1 MTSHVSSIS
10 ESLDLCMPVCEQFG
24 ANMIHVCTY
33 GCFVRNPLNLKCH
46 SGMAFWPRRSDWV
59 ILLSRI
65 SCCVVCSN
73 GAETDTECYRR
84 SPLNA
89 LLHSF
94 TECRALFSRGRLGT
108 LTFWPRLGKSRL
120 ALRVP
125 TLQVTIDWVITGSN
139 SELVLW
145 ENPSWYHFYWAIW
158 MNYVDWNPI
167 CPLDWIG
174 FYDNLEN
181 NLFQNWSSKYS
192 RMYGSF

>member
-10 ESLDLCMPVCEQFG
+10 ESLDLCMPVSEQFG

-33 GCFVRNPLNLKCH
+33 GCLVRNPLNLKCH

-65 SCCVVCSN
+65 SCCVVCSY

-108 LTFWPRLGKSRL
+108 LTFWPRLGKACSARSNFASDDWLSYNRL
-120 ALRVP
+120 QFRTGPVREPILISLLLSHLNELRGLEP
-125 TLQVTIDWVITGSN
+125 NLPLG
-139 SELVLW
+139 
-145 ENPSWYHFYWAIW
+145 
-158 MNYVDWNPI
+158 
-167 CPLDWIG
+167 LDWI
-174 FYDNLEN
+174 LWQPRE
-181 NLFQNWSSKYS
+181 
-192 RMYGSF
+192 

>member
-1 MTSHVSSIS
+1 MTSHMSSIS
-10 ESLDLCMPVCEQFG
+10 ESLDLCSMHACLWTVWCQ
-24 ANMIHVCTY
+24 HDTCSTY
-33 GCFVRNPLNLKCH
+33 GCLVRNPLNLKCH

-108 LTFWPRLGKSRL
+108 LTFWPRLGKAYSARSNFASDDWLSYNRL
-120 ALRVP
+120 QFRTGPVREPILISLLLSHLNELRGLEP
-125 TLQVTIDWVITGSN
+125 NLPLG
-139 SELVLW
+139 
-145 ENPSWYHFYWAIW
+145 
-158 MNYVDWNPI
+158 
-167 CPLDWIG
+167 LDWI
-174 FYDNLEN
+174 LWQPRE
-181 NLFQNWSSKYS
+181 
-192 RMYGSF
+192 